1 MFEVGVERE
10 EGDSMKNYMYADS
23 LYTIIVYLLEEMD
36 KEGKDWSAEI
46 EELRAAMAVFDGKE
60 RVIETKKKILDFY
73 DRICPD
79 SSREKSLAITK
90 LEESFLWLEQA
101 MNK

>member
-1 MFEVGVERE
+1 MFEVGIERE
-10 EGDSMKNYMYADS
+10 EGDFMKKYIDTDVIYPITA
-23 LYTIIVYLLEEMD
+23 LLLEKTE
-36 KEGKDWSAEI
+36 EGDDWSGEI
-46 EELRAAMAVFDGKE
+46 EELVSAITVFEKKE
-60 RVIETKKKILDFY
+60 QLTENKEKILEFY
-73 DRICPD
+73 NEICPE

>member
-10 EGDSMKNYMYADS
+10 EGDFMKNYRYSDS
-23 LYTIIVYLLEEMD
+23 LYAIIVCLLEEMN

-46 EELRAAMAVFDGKE
+46 EELRAAMVVFDGKE

-73 DRICPD
+73 DKICPD

>member
-1 MFEVGVERE
+1 
-10 EGDSMKNYMYADS
+10 MKNYRYSDS
-23 LYTIIVYLLEEMD
+23 LYAIIVCLLEEMD

-46 EELRAAMAVFDGKE
+46 EELRAAMVVFDGKE
-60 RVIETKKKILDFY
+60 WLIETKKKILDFY
-73 DRICPD
+73 DKICPD

>member
-10 EGDSMKNYMYADS
+10 EGDFMKNYRYSDS
-23 LYTIIVYLLEEMD
+23 LYAIIVCLLEEMD

>member
-1 MFEVGVERE
+1 MFEVGIERE
-10 EGDSMKNYMYADS
+10 EGDFMKNYIYADS
-23 LYTIIVYLLEEMD
+23 VYAISVSLLEEMNM
-36 KEGKDWSAEI
+36 EGKDWSAEI
-46 EELRAAMAVFDGKE
+46 EELRAIMAVFDEKE
-60 RVIETKKKILDFY
+60 WLTETKKKILDFY
-73 DRICPD
+73 DETCPD

>member
-10 EGDSMKNYMYADS
+10 EGDFMKNYKYADS
-23 LYTIIVYLLEEMD
+23 LYAIIVCLLEEMD

-73 DRICPD
+73 DKICPD

>member
-10 EGDSMKNYMYADS
+10 EGDSMKKYIDIDI
-23 LYTIIVYLLEEMD
+23 LYTITALLLEKTE
-36 KEGKDWSAEI
+36 EGDDWSDEV
-46 EELRAAMAVFDGKE
+46 EELCAAIVVFEEKE
-60 RVIETKKKILDFY
+60 QLAETKEKILDFY
-73 DRICPD
+73 DGICPEP
-79 SSREKSLAITK
+79 SREKSLAITK